1 MTFKLV
7 DGASTEKAVRILA
20 SAFHDDPV
28 INWCCNQPHSLE
40 PFFKITLPP
49 FIPHQLSYLD
59 AQGRGIASWLGPDQQ
74 LNWPINLATMMG
86 VLRLGGLKSLYRL
99 LISGMKTERYHP
111 KTPHYYLF
119 AIGVT
124 PEHKGQGLGTALIS
138 HMLRTCDEE
147 GLPAYLENSK
157 EENLRFYEGHG
168 FKILKKI
175 QFARSAPPLW
185 LMWREPAAAPA
196 QL

>member
-1 MTFKLV
+1 MIFKLV
-7 DGASTEKAVRILA
+7 DGDNTEKAIRVLA

-28 INWCCNQPHSLE
+28 INWCCNQPSSLE
-40 PFFKITLPP
+40 TFFEVTLPP
-49 FIPHQLSYLD
+49 FIPHQLTYLD
-59 AQGRGIASWLGPDQQ
+59 AQGRGIAAWLGPDQQ
-74 LNWPINLATMMG
+74 LNWPIRFASMMKI
-86 VLRLGGLKSLYRL
+86 LRLGGLKCLYRL
-99 LISGMKTERYHP
+99 LRSSMKTERYHP
-111 KTPHYYLF
+111 KAPHYYLF

-147 GLPAYLENSK
+147 GVPAYLENSK
-157 EENLRFYEGHG
+157 QENLRFYEGHG
-168 FKILKKI
+168 FKVLEKI
-175 QFARSAPPLW
+175 QFTRSAPPLW